1 MTGNHSHGHDH
12 APADYGKAFALG
24 VGLNVLYVAVEA
36 GYGLWSGSLALL
48 ADAGHNLSDVAGLLL
63 AWGGFALA
71 KRPPTDRRTYGW
83 RGATNLAALGNGL
96 LLLVAVGAIAW
107 EAVGRFADPAE
118 VPGLTVVVVASLGVA
133 INTVTAMLFFAGRK
147 GDVNV
152 RGAFL
157 HMAADAAVS
166 VGVVVAG
173 LLIRWTGADWIDP
186 VTSLVIAAVILIGTW
201 GLLREAFD
209 LSVQAVPAGVDVPAV
224 RKFLLSRPG
233 VTDVHDLHV
242 WAMSSTETALTA
254 HLLKPL
260 PAGDDGGGGPGAPGD
275 EDGFLAELTGALH
288 DRFGIE
294 HATVQIERR
303 YDPRLCRQ
311 AEPGS
316 V

>member
-1 MTGNHSHGHDH
+1 
-12 APADYGKAFALG
+12 
-24 VGLNVLYVAVEA
+24 
-36 GYGLWSGSLALL
+36 
-48 ADAGHNLSDVAGLLL
+48 L

-71 KRPPTDRRTYGW
+71 RRPPTDRRTYGW

-96 LLLVAVGAIAW
+96 LLLVAVGAIGW
-107 EAVGRFADPAE
+107 EAVGRFTHPAD
-118 VPGLTVVVVASLGVA
+118 VPGLTVVVVATVGVVV
-133 INTVTAMLFFAGRK
+133 NTITAMLFFAGRK

-186 VTSLVIAAVILIGTW
+186 ATSLLIAAVILIGTW
-201 GLLREAFD
+201 GLLREAFN
-209 LSVQAVPAGVDVPAV
+209 LSVQAAPAGVDVPAV
-224 RKFLLSRPG
+224 REFLLSRPG
-233 VTDVHDLHV
+233 VADVHDLHV
-242 WAMSSTETALTA
+242 WATSSTETALTA
-254 HLLKPL
+254 HLIKPL
-260 PAGDDGGGGPGAPGD
+260 SGGETGD
-275 EDGFLAELTGALH
+275 EDAFLADLTGVLH

-303 YDPRLCRQ
+303 HDPRLCRQ

>member
-1 MTGNHSHGHDH
+1 MTGSHDHGHAH

-24 VGLNVLYVAVEA
+24 VGLNVIYVAVEA
-36 GYGLWSGSLALL
+36 GYGFWSGSLALL
-48 ADAGHNLSDVAGLLL
+48 ADAGHNLSDVVGLLL

-83 RGATNLAALGNGL
+83 RGATITAALANGV

-118 VPGLTVVVVASLGVA
+118 VPGLTVVAVAAVGVV
-133 INTVTAMLFFAGRK
+133 INTVTALLFFAGRK

-166 VGVVVAG
+166 VGVVFAG

-186 VTSLVIAAVILIGTW
+186 ATSLVIAAVIFAGTW

-209 LSVQAVPAGVDVPAV
+209 LSVQAVPAGQDLAAV
-224 RKFLLSRPG
+224 RAFLLERPG
-233 VTDVHDLHV
+233 VADIHDLHV
-242 WAMSSTETALTA
+242 WAMSTTETALTA

-260 PAGDDGGGGPGAPGD
+260 AGEDD
-275 EDGFLAELTGALH
+275 EDTFLAELTGELH

-303 YDPRLCRQ
+303 HDPRLCRQ
-311 AEPGS
+311 ARKGS
-316 V
+316 L

>member
-1 MTGNHSHGHDH
+1 MTGNHSHAHSH
-12 APADYGKAFALG
+12 APADYGRSFALG
-24 VGLNVLYVAVEA
+24 VGLNLFYVAVEA
-36 GYGLWSGSLALL
+36 GYGFWSGSLALL

-83 RGATNLAALGNGL
+83 RGATNLAALANGL
-96 LLLVAVGAIAW
+96 LLLVAVGAISW
-107 EAVGRFADPAE
+107 EAVGRFSNPAE
-118 VPGLTVVVVASLGVA
+118 VPGLTVVIVASVGVV
-133 INTVTAMLFFAGRK
+133 INTATAMLFFAGRK

-173 LLIRWTGADWIDP
+173 LLIRWTEADWIDP
-186 VTSLVIAAVILIGTW
+186 VTSLLIAAVIFVGTW
-201 GLLREAFD
+201 GLLRESFD
-209 LSVQAVPAGVDVPAV
+209 LSVQSVPASVDVPAV
-224 RKFLLSRPG
+224 REFLLSRPG

-260 PAGDDGGGGPGAPGD
+260 SGGETGD
-275 EDGFLAELTGALH
+275 EDAFLGELTDALH
-288 DRFGIE
+288 DRFEIE

-303 YDPRLCRQ
+303 DDPRLCRQ

>member
-1 MTGNHSHGHDH
+1 MSGAHSHDH
-12 APADYGKAFALG
+12 GPADYGKAFALG
-24 VGLNVLYVAVEA
+24 IGLNVIYVAVEA
-36 GYGLWSGSLALL
+36 GYGFWAGSLALL

-63 AWGGFALA
+63 AWGGYALA

-83 RGATNLAALGNGL
+83 RGATILAALANGL

-107 EAVGRFADPAE
+107 EAVGRFSHPAA
-118 VPGLTVVVVASLGVA
+118 VPGLTVVAVAAVGVV
-133 INTVTAMLFFAGRK
+133 INTATALLFFGGRK

-166 VGVVVAG
+166 VGVVIAG
-173 LLIRWTGADWIDP
+173 LLIRYTAADWIDP
-186 VTSLVIAAVILIGTW
+186 VTSLAIAAVIFMGTW
-201 GLLREAFD
+201 GLLRESFD
-209 LSVQAVPAGVDVPAV
+209 LSMQAVPKGMDPAAI
-224 RKFLLSRPG
+224 RRFLLEQTG
-233 VTDVHDLHV
+233 VEDVHDLHV
-242 WAMSSTETALTA
+242 WALSTTETALTA

-260 PAGDDGGGGPGAPGD
+260 SSEETGD
-275 EDGFLAELTGALH
+275 EDAFLHDLTAALH

-303 YDPRLCRQ
+303 HDPQLCRQ
-311 AEPGS
+311 AAPNS

>member
-1 MTGNHSHGHDH
+1 MTGSHSHGHSH
-12 APADYGKAFALG
+12 APADYGRAFALG
-24 VGLNVLYVAVEA
+24 VALNVGYVAVEA
-36 GYGLWSGSLALL
+36 GYGFWSGSLALL

-83 RGATNLAALGNGL
+83 RGATVLAALANGL

-107 EAVGRFADPAE
+107 EAVGRFAAPAP
-118 VPGLTVVVVASLGVA
+118 VPGLTVVAVAAVGVVV
-133 INTVTAMLFFAGRK
+133 NTVTALLFFAGRK

-166 VGVVVAG
+166 LGVVVAG
-173 LLIRWTGADWIDP
+173 LLIRYIGADWLDP
-186 VTSLVIAAVILIGTW
+186 ATSLLIAAVIFAGTW

-209 LSVQAVPAGVDVPAV
+209 LSVQAAPAGVDVAEV
-224 RKFLLSRPG
+224 RAFLLSRPG
-233 VTDVHDLHV
+233 VEDVHDLHV
-242 WAMSSTETALTA
+242 WAMSTTETALTA

-260 PAGDDGGGGPGAPGD
+260 SGGETGD
-275 EDGFLAELTGALH
+275 EDAFLADLTGELH
-288 DRFGIE
+288 DRFGVE

-303 YDPRLCRQ
+303 HDPRLCRQ
-311 AEPGS
+311 ARPGS

>member
-1 MTGNHSHGHDH
+1 MSHDH
-12 APADYGKAFALG
+12 APTDYGRAFALG
-24 VGLNVLYVAVEA
+24 VALNVGYVAVEA
-36 GYGLWSGSLALL
+36 GYGFWSGSLALL

-71 KRPPTDRRTYGW
+71 KRPPTDRRTYDW
-83 RGATNLAALGNGL
+83 RGATVLAALANGL

-107 EAVGRFADPAE
+107 EAVGRFADPAP
-118 VPGLTVVVVASLGVA
+118 VPGLTVVAVAAVGVVV
-133 INTVTAMLFFAGRK
+133 NTATALLFFAGRK

-166 VGVVVAG
+166 LGVVVAG
-173 LLIRWTGADWIDP
+173 LLIRYTGADWFDP
-186 VTSLVIAAVILIGTW
+186 ATSLLIAAVIFAGTW

-209 LSVQAVPAGVDVPAV
+209 LSVQAAPAGVDVAEV
-224 RKFLLSRPG
+224 RRFLLSRPG
-233 VTDVHDLHV
+233 VEDVHDLHV
-242 WAMSSTETALTA
+242 WAMSTTETALTA

-260 PAGDDGGGGPGAPGD
+260 RDGAADD
-275 EDGFLAELTGALH
+275 EDAFLADLTDELH
-288 DRFGIE
+288 DRFGVE

-303 YDPRLCRQ
+303 HDPRLCRQ
-311 AEPGS
+311 TRPGS

>member
-1 MTGNHSHGHDH
+1 MTHNHAHSH
-12 APADYGKAFALG
+12 APADYGRAFAVG
-24 VGLNVLYVAVEA
+24 IGLNVLYVAVEA
-36 GYGLWSGSLALL
+36 GCGFWSGSLALL

-71 KRPPTDRRTYGW
+71 RRPPTDRRTYGW
-83 RGATNLAALGNGL
+83 RGATNLAALANGV

-107 EAVGRFADPAE
+107 EAVGRFVDPE
-118 VPGLTVVVVASLGVA
+118 PVPGLTVVLVAAVGVA
-133 INTVTAMLFFAGRK
+133 VNTVTAMLFFAGRK

-186 VTSLVIAAVILIGTW
+186 VTSFVIAAVILAGTW
-201 GLLREAFD
+201 GLLRESFD
-209 LSVQAVPAGVDVPAV
+209 LSVQAVPKGVDVAAV
-224 RKFLLSRPG
+224 RAFLLARPG

-260 PAGDDGGGGPGAPGD
+260 SDGGTGD
-275 EDGFLAELTGALH
+275 EDAFLADLTDALH
-288 DRFGIE
+288 DRFGVE

-303 YDPRLCRQ
+303 HDPRLCRQ
-311 AEPGS
+311 AGPDS

>member
-1 MTGNHSHGHDH
+1 MTGNHSHAHSH
-12 APADYGKAFALG
+12 APADYGRAFALG
-24 VGLNVLYVAVEA
+24 VALNVLYVAVEA
-36 GYGLWSGSLALL
+36 GYGFWSGSLALL

-83 RGATNLAALGNGL
+83 RGATNLAALANGL
-96 LLLVAVGAIAW
+96 LLLVAVGAISW
-107 EAVGRFADPAE
+107 EAVGRFSNPAD
-118 VPGLTVVVVASLGVA
+118 VPGLTVVLVASVGVV

-186 VTSLVIAAVILIGTW
+186 VTSLVIAAVIFVGTW

-209 LSVQAVPAGVDVPAV
+209 LSVQSVPAGVDVPAV
-224 RKFLLSRPG
+224 REFLLSRPG
-233 VTDVHDLHV
+233 VEEVHDLHV

-260 PAGDDGGGGPGAPGD
+260 SGGENGD
-275 EDGFLAELTGALH
+275 EDAFLADLTGALH
-288 DRFGIE
+288 DRFEIE

-303 YDPRLCRQ
+303 HDPRLCRQ